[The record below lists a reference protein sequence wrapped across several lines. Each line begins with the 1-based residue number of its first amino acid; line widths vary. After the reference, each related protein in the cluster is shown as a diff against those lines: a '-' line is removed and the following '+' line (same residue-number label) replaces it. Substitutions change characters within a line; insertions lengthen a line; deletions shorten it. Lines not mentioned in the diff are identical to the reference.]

1 MFPRSLVLLAG
12 VAAATTTAG
21 RPTILHHPAS
31 TTFVARMNGAQ
42 ETPANNT
49 KGSGSASITLDGT
62 KMTFKLEVKELSGVP
77 TGAHIHVGAAGVAG
91 GPVYTF
97 ALNGSKDGTIA
108 EGSVDLMK
116 DVSAGVSGDSLKVLL
131 SNGKAYV
138 NVHSKNFPGG
148 EIRGQLSKKM

>member
-1 MFPRSLVLLAG
+1 
-12 VAAATTTAG
+12 
-21 RPTILHHPAS
+21 
-31 TTFVARMNGAQ
+31 MNGAQ
-42 ETPANNT
+42 ETPTHNT
-49 KGSGSASITLDGT
+49 KRSGNASITLDGT
-62 KMTFKLEVKELSGVP
+62 KMTFKLEVKELRDAP
-77 TGAHIHVGAAGVAG
+77 TGAHIHVGATGVPG

-108 EGSVDLMK
+108 EGSVGLMK

-131 SNGKAYV
+131 SNGHAYV